1 MNPNGA
7 KVVGVS
13 VNRSSVHSFTRI
25 LATFYRNSIANISI
39 HAGIVAHGT
48 TLSHPVFYSPSYHF
62 HHISSICHGIHSYRK
77 RTIVPHSPRVLR
89 PFYEEESEGERMIR
103 VQIKASLVQCDRS
116 LVKDFRSKLRGILV
130 ATKERRMIAFA
141 FEIILSSS
149 SHATP
154 YSFSLNLHSK
164 GDSFQEDFTL
174 PTGTRNDGFALRG
187 FFNSISW
194 SSLTKNRESVT
205 NFQWFPSL

>member
-1 MNPNGA
+1 MGRPCPIQ
-7 KVVGVS
+7 
-13 VNRSSVHSFTRI
+13 SSTPPRI
-25 LATFYRNSIANISI
+25 ISIIYQAFATAYIPIAN
-39 HAGIVAHGT
+39 A
-48 TLSHPVFYSPSYHF
+48 PSF
-62 HHISSICHGIHSYRK
+62 LIPR
-77 RTIVPHSPRVLR
+77 RVLR
-89 PFYEEESEGERMIR
+89 PFYEEESEDEGMIG

-174 PTGTRNDGFALRG
+174 PTGTRSDGFALRG

>member
-1 MNPNGA
+1 MGRPCPIQ
-7 KVVGVS
+7 
-13 VNRSSVHSFTRI
+13 SSIPPRI
-25 LATFYRNSIANISI
+25 ISIIYQAFATAYIPIAN
-39 HAGIVAHGT
+39 A
-48 TLSHPVFYSPSYHF
+48 PSF
-62 HHISSICHGIHSYRK
+62 LI
-77 RTIVPHSPRVLR
+77 PPRFASLL
-89 PFYEEESEGERMIR
+89 RMIG
-103 VQIKASLVQCDRS
+103 VQIKASLVQYDRS

-174 PTGTRNDGFALRG
+174 PTGTRSDGFALRG